1 MFIEPMLLED
11 AKEPFEDD
19 RWIAELKLDG
29 IRTIIVVG
37 DQTRIYTRHHNEI
50 ASRFQEIVAAAEAA
64 VPKGTTLDGEL
75 IVSDPDG
82 KPDFEAMMSRF

>member
-1 MFIEPMLLED
+1 MFIEPMLLKD

-37 DQTRIYTRHHNEI
+37 DRTRIYTRHHN
-50 ASRFQEIVAAAEAA
+50 
-64 VPKGTTLDGEL
+64 D
-75 IVSDPDG
+75 
-82 KPDFEAMMSRF
+82 